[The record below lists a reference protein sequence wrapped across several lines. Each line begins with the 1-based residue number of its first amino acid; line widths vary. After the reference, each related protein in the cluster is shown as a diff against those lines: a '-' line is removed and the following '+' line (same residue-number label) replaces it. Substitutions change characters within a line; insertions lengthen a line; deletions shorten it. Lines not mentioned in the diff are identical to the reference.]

1 MSRVRQ
7 RRAATSE
14 NMDPKTDTRTTP
26 AAVDLGSGAL
36 LAALGGSMCVNGEV
50 LTGQRAL
57 DYLETMHPVDRG
69 SLIED
74 LRSLEML
81 K

>member
-1 MSRVRQ
+1 MSNTDSQKTSDASSAADGRV
-7 RRAATSE
+7 S
-14 NMDPKTDTRTTP
+14 
-26 AAVDLGSGAL
+26 SGTL
-36 LAALGGSMCVNGEV
+36 LAALGGSMCVSGEV

-69 SLIED
+69 SLVED

>member
-1 MSRVRQ
+1 MSNTTEQKTPDASSAANGRV
-7 RRAATSE
+7 
-14 NMDPKTDTRTTP
+14 
-26 AAVDLGSGAL
+26 GSSDL
-36 LAALGGSMCVNGEV
+36 LAALGGSMCVSGEV

-57 DYLETMHPVDRG
+57 DYIETMHPVDRG
-69 SLIED
+69 SLVED